1 MTNTMIET
9 TPTGAHLVSA
19 MDVGYQLVLQMVDGF
34 DDATCSTA
42 PPGHRP
48 LVWFLGHLTCAKD
61 YFSTLHQGMP
71 KAVSEEFSDNFA
83 DGAQTDFDIIPPLA
97 EMVGLYQQ
105 AQRTIT
111 DFLAQLNP
119 EDLTRRCTTEPD
131 QNLASYSAPFMVLG
145 DAIALTQLHD
155 CFHAGQMAQ
164 MRRALGMS
172 SPV

>member
-1 MTNTMIET
+1 MTNTTIEM

-19 MDVGYQLVLQMVDGF
+19 MNAGYRLVMQMVDGF
-34 DDATCSTA
+34 DDTTCSTA
-42 PPGHRP
+42 PSGHQP
-48 LVWFLGHLTCAKD
+48 LIWFLGHLTCAKD
-61 YFSTLHQGMP
+61 YFNTLHQGMP

-83 DGAQTDFDIIPPLA
+83 DGAQTDFDLVPPLA
-97 EMVGLYQQ
+97 EMVDLYVKTH
-105 AQRTIT
+105 RKIT

-119 EDLTRRCTTEPD
+119 EDLTRRCSVEPD
-131 QNLASYSAPFMVLG
+131 SNLAEVAAPFMVLG